1 MKQPDT
7 TQDWITMKE
16 SSSLPAFY
24 ITPVGSEGEHRYT
37 RRQRK
42 LYAELHNEWIPVEA
56 AFSWS
61 PLLSAFSREN
71 YTWRGV
77 FGYEFVFTFPLL

>member
-37 RRQRK
+37 RRQGK
-42 LYAELHNEWIPVEA
+42 LYAELVA
-56 AFSWS
+56 
-61 PLLSAFSREN
+61 
-71 YTWRGV
+71 
-77 FGYEFVFTFPLL
+77 